1 MADSL
6 AVASSGH
13 VRATTWSSQSWLRAE
28 VLDALAE
35 LNEQC
40 LELLCEQT
48 VSCNAR
54 RRPALLA
61 DLEALWVGLET
72 VARRRAA
79 RCPFL
84 LADAGFTR
92 GGCPP
97 WLRERGVRDR
107 EWPPVSS
114 AFFTVPRTIPVTR
127 LVLAYVWHLVR
138 SESVA
143 ARLFLG
149 MSARCA
155 ESIAA
160 CTLRQMMQFAESE
173 PHLLRPRWPDRVEV
187 WQELLIAASSGEPS
201 ALERFRIRGLQLL
214 AADARAADDPAEA
227 VK

>member
-1 MADSL
+1 MAEPM
-6 AVASSGH
+6 AVASSAD
-13 VRATTWSSQSWLRAE
+13 VRGAAWSSKSWLHAE
-28 VLDALAE
+28 ALDALAE

-40 LELLCEQT
+40 LELLADQAA
-48 VSCNAR
+48 SSSGR
-54 RRPALLA
+54 FRPTLLVG
-61 DLEALWVGLET
+61 LEALWIGLET

-92 GGCPP
+92 ACGPP

-107 EWPPVSS
+107 DWPEGSGT
-114 AFFTVPRTIPVTR
+114 FFTVPRTIAVTR

-138 SESVA
+138 SESAA

-155 ESIAA
+155 EAIAA
-160 CTLRQMMQFAESE
+160 CTLRQMMQIAESE
-173 PHLLRPRWPDRVEV
+173 PHLIRPRWADRIEV
-187 WQELLIAASSGEPS
+187 WRELLIAANGGEPS
-201 ALERFRIRGLQLL
+201 AMERFRIRGLQLL
-214 AADARAADDPAEA
+214 AAEARAGDSPVEY